1 MHLLDVYS
9 ISDIVLSD
17 LEASLSLLNC
27 LDKLVKI
34 FFFWIKNIEIIVD
47 VRIPAC
53 INENPQFVFSTYW
66 ST

>member
-34 FFFWIKNIEIIVD
+34 FF
-47 VRIPAC
+47 
-53 INENPQFVFSTYW
+53 SG
-66 ST
+66 